1 MSFAPAG
8 GMKLGILFSFGAGF
22 LAAMIVGFRP
32 APIGECRE
40 GDMGSALNAGTG
52 HTLEETFGA
61 WVHKARQCHVG
72 DYLVI
77 APAATGQPDIIV
89 SRTGKTFYFRT
100 SGDQTSIIDDGHPL
114 YEWDRKEKMITYSAY
129 DDSRKS
135 WVENYDLDADGSIEV
150 RTIESGRDGKIKEV
164 PVSKRWLPLI
174 SQNGRSGTVL
184 NGRFV
189 TIDEARTALASAAS
203 LQSDR

>member
-1 MSFAPAG
+1 
-8 GMKLGILFSFGAGF
+8 MKLGILSSFGAGF
-22 LAAMIVGFRP
+22 LAATIVGFRP
-32 APIGECRE
+32 APPGECRV

-61 WVHKARQCHVG
+61 WVHKARQCHIG

-77 APAATGQPDIIV
+77 APATAGQPDIIV
-89 SRTGKTFYFRT
+89 SRTGKTFYFRA
-100 SGDQTSIIDDGHPL
+100 SGDQTSIIDDGRPL

-150 RTIESGRDGKIKEV
+150 RTIESGSDGKVKEV
-164 PVSKRWLPLI
+164 PASKRWLPLI

-184 NGRFV
+184 DDRFI
-189 TIDEARTALASAAS
+189 TIDEARARLAGTAP
-203 LQSDR
+203 LQTSDR